1 MMSSN
6 WRSAR
11 AGLRRVA
18 GSAAVWLLAA
28 SAWAGGGKPA
38 GKLVHVADTRGTS
51 GLTRWVADVY
61 NDSYLLF
68 ALVVVLVMSGM
79 GLLLGVASDKVMGM
93 LGIDLGRME
102 HHE

>member
-1 MMSSN
+1 MKSWN
-6 WRSAR
+6 RSGVR
-11 AGLRRVA
+11 RWLHRTAG
-18 GSAAVWLLAA
+18 AATAWLFAA

-38 GKLVHVADTRGTS
+38 GTLVHVADTRGTS
-51 GLTRWVADVY
+51 GLTRWVGDVY

-68 ALVVVLVMSGM
+68 AVVVVLVMSGM
-79 GLLLGVASDKVMGM
+79 GLVLGVLSDKVMSR